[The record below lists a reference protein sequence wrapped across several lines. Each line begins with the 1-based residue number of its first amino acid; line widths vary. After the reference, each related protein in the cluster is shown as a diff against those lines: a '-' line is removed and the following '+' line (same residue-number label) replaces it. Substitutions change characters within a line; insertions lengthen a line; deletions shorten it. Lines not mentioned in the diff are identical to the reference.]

1 MRARAIRTVLVCG
14 VVTSGCVESTIR
26 DACDLDFDV
35 VLIEDACADRRPEAH
50 ADCVRRMDG
59 NFAVAWSADTTLSR
73 LSPTPSET
81 A

>member
-1 MRARAIRTVLVCG
+1 MR
-14 VVTSGCVESTIR
+14 EH
-26 DACDLDFDV
+26 DLGGGRSNRRRRFDDDEPRY
-35 VLIEDACADRRPEAH
+35 LKRRRPEAH

-59 NFAVAWSADTTLSR
+59 NFAVAWNADTTLSR